1 MSSSDVAPALT
12 RPLEASDWQDLV
24 GAWELPDFSNPPA
37 EETPDEPDP
46 ATAEEHAEARAEAEK
61 RGYEAGLQKGRDA
74 GYQEGMAAAREQIES
89 VENRLRGWLSHLE
102 RPLALLDDE
111 VTEQLTA
118 LATQIARV
126 MVARE
131 VQADNSGLPSIAR
144 EALAA
149 LPVSVRTVTLR
160 CSPDDQAA
168 LRELIEDPRFETLDL
183 RPDPTVSAGGVIV
196 ESGDARVDASL
207 ANRWAATLDHLI
219 GRVYPGPDQPVPEA
233 AATTSGTDRSDE
245 AAEPAEQSIETE
257 AAGTDGPAADPVPD
271 AEEASQAD
279 EPQSEERRDDRS
291 RTA

>member
-1 MSSSDVAPALT
+1 MSSSDESPTLT
-12 RPLEASDWQDLV
+12 RPLDASDWSELV
-24 GAWELPDFSNPPA
+24 GAWELPDFSAAPA
-37 EETPDEPDP
+37 DEPAYELDP
-46 ATAEEHAEARAEAEK
+46 ATAEELAEARAEAEQ

-74 GYQEGMAAAREQIES
+74 GYQEGMAAAREEIES

-149 LPVSVRTVTLR
+149 LPVSARAVILR
-160 CSPDDQAA
+160 CAPADETA
-168 LRELIEDPRFETLDL
+168 LRELIDDSRFETLDL
-183 RPDPTVSAGGVIV
+183 KPDPTVTAGGVVV

-219 GRVYPGPDQPVPEA
+219 GRVYPGPDQPVPDDA
-233 AATTSGTDRSDE
+233 AARSGTDRSDRGDQLAGQARE
-245 AAEPAEQSIETE
+245 AGESD
-257 AAGTDGPAADPVPD
+257 AAVD
-271 AEEASQAD
+271 AEASARTDAKPAPEAD
-279 EPQSEERRDDRS
+279 DPQSEEHRDD
-291 RTA
+291 